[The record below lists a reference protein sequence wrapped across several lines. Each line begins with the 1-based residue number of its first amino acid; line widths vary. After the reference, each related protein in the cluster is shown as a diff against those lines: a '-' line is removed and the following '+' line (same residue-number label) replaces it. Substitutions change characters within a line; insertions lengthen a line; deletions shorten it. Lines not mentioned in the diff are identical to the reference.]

1 MHIYADMHICI
12 NIIFII
18 IAAHVSLVGK
28 TFEYNNDYDDN
39 DDCNDDYDYDNY
51 DDENSSFSCHQS
63 SRAECSSQHLHSYFP
78 LHIHRPSLLMMIS
91 HKI

>member
-39 DDCNDDYDYDNY
+39 DDCNDDCNDDYDYDNY

-63 SRAECSSQHLHSYFP
+63 SRAEC
-78 LHIHRPSLLMMIS
+78 
-91 HKI
+91 